1 MIPPEWLNQ
10 AVLRIAP
17 HLRRTLLTNDAG
29 LNIYLKWE
37 NQQVTGSFKLRGALN
52 KVLSLEKWEQ
62 EAGLVTASAGNH
74 GQGVALAG
82 NLVNAPVTIFASN
95 HAVTS
100 KVKAMRAL
108 GAEVRLVEGGYE
120 AAEQTA
126 IRFAS
131 EHSKTWVSAYN
142 DGQVIAGQGTIG
154 LEIAQELPPQAGM
167 TWLAPVG
174 GGGLLAGI
182 GAALTRYRVGAA
194 HKERP
199 RLVGVQAE
207 ASAFMHSLFYRDAQ
221 ENIPDLP
228 TLADGL
234 SGRIEDDSLTIPM
247 LKQFAD
253 DIILVS
259 EEEIAQAIAFAWHK
273 YHQRIEGSAAVSLAP
288 ILSGK
293 VKPPAVVVISGGN
306 IQPEVHA
313 AICRR
318 YAELR

>member
-1 MIPPEWLNQ
+1 MIPSEWLDQ
-10 AVLRIAP
+10 AALRIAP
-17 HLRRTLLTNDAG
+17 HVRRTLLTNDAG

-62 EAGLVTASAGNH
+62 AAGLVTASAGNH
-74 GQGVALAG
+74 GQGLALAG

-100 KVKAMRAL
+100 KVEAMRAL

-120 AAEQTA
+120 AAERAA
-126 IRFAS
+126 IRFAADNK
-131 EHSKTWVSAYN
+131 KTWVSAYN

-154 LEIAQELPPQAGM
+154 LEIAQDLPPQAGM
-167 TWLAPVG
+167 TWVVPVG

-182 GAALTRYRVGAA
+182 GAVLTRC
-194 HKERP
+194 KERP
-199 RLVGVQAE
+199 RLVGVQAA
-207 ASAFMHSLFYRDAQ
+207 ASAFMHSLFHRDTQ

-234 SGRIEDDSLTIPM
+234 AGEIEADSLTIPM
-247 LKQFAD
+247 VKQLAD
-253 DIILVS
+253 DILLVS
-259 EEEIAQAIAFAWHK
+259 EEEIAHAIAFAWHR
-273 YHQRIEGSAAVSLAP
+273 YHERIEGSAAVALAV
-288 ILSGK
+288 LLTRK
-293 VKPPAVVVISGGN
+293 VNPPALVVLSGGN

-313 AICRR
+313 EICHR
-318 YAELR
+318 YSEIR